1 MAFFFVFASTI
12 RLKNS
17 NAIKS
22 FKFQEV
28 DTSAEVCSRHS
39 VFLIAPPIFI
49 FFMKQKIPSQQ
60 FQCKMVTKNLSTHFR
75 LLNATLKGWYLAKS
89 VLCKPKILPKDFL
102 EKGDGIT
109 TLYPFIRHLW
119 TSVSFLLIFPNELLF
134 H

>member
-1 MAFFFVFASTI
+1 MHHLKRRWLLVFASTI

-89 VLCKPKILPKDFL
+89 VIKGKPRILPTDFL
-102 EKGDGIT
+102 KKGDGIT
-109 TLYPFIRHLW
+109 TLHPLYGLAFPF
-119 TSVSFLLIFPNELLF
+119 S
-134 H
+134 